1 MSASGKYV
9 TVRNKTFSF
18 LISKKAMLVTLI
30 LLLAVILMMIIS
42 TGIGSIYI
50 KPLEVV
56 RAVFGYGAESSP
68 STMIVRSLRLPRVI
82 VAVLIGASLGV
93 AGAILQGIVRNP
105 LTSPETIG
113 TTGGATLG
121 AVSFFFFFSNKIS
134 IHFLPIAA
142 VLGAFLA
149 TLLVY
154 LLSWKRGITPLRLVL
169 IGTGLTAAMSAV
181 TYLLLLSGPIVLAN
195 QSLTFMTGSIY
206 GVSWTKAVYPLLPW
220 VLVLIPVIFL
230 YARHITVQS
239 LGEDIASSVGSRVQ
253 RQRFLLIMLSVAL
266 SGAAVAFG
274 GAINFIGLMA
284 PHISRRLVGP
294 SFGAL
299 IPVSALTGSLL
310 LLLADLAGR
319 FIFKPHDIPA
329 GVFTAA
335 IGAPIFIYVLYRS
348 RNRG

>member
-1 MSASGKYV
+1 MNDSNRHV
-9 TVRNKTFSF
+9 TIRNKSFSYSV
-18 LISKKAMLVTLI
+18 SKKSVLVSLA
-30 LLLAVILMMIIS
+30 LLLAVVIVMILS

-50 KPLEVV
+50 KPIEVV
-56 RAVFGYGAESSP
+56 RAVFGYGTDP
-68 STMIVRSLRLPRVI
+68 SNMIVRSLRLPRVI

-105 LTSPETIG
+105 LTSPDTIG
-113 TTGGATLG
+113 STGGATLG
-121 AVSFFFFFSNKIS
+121 AVSFFFFFADKIS
-134 IHFLPIAA
+134 IHWLPVAA
-142 VLGAFLA
+142 ILGAFIA

-154 LLSWKRGITPLRLVL
+154 SLSWKNGITPQRLVL
-169 IGTGLTAAMSAV
+169 IGTGFTAAMSALS
-181 TYLLLLSGPIVLAN
+181 YLMMISGPIILAN

-206 GVSWTKAVYPLLPW
+206 GVSWQKAVYPLLPW
-220 VLVLIPVIFL
+220 VCLLIPIIFL

-239 LGEDIASSVGSRVQ
+239 LGEDIARNVGSSVQ
-253 RQRFLLIMLSVAL
+253 RQRFLLIILSVAL

-284 PHISRRLVGP
+284 PHIARKFVGP
-294 SFGAL
+294 SFGSL

-319 FIFKPHDIPA
+319 FVFKPLDIPA

-335 IGAPIFIYVLYRS
+335 IGAPLFIYVLYRS